1 MESSPLL
8 SIVERLMRQPTAP
21 FHEHAVRAEV
31 LTILAGFPNVRAELD
46 SFGNV
51 IAHYKLGDATVS
63 SVLVAH
69 MDHPAYVG
77 ETFLGG
83 VPQSYLETGHPV
95 RSFGPFGMWDLPP
108 FELRDG
114 CIYSRACDDL
124 VGCAVMLSMLQVL
137 TSNSAN
143 ATVTVLF
150 TRAEEV
156 GLLGAVHAAR
166 ARLIPIETPVISLET
181 SAERPPAAMHQGVIV
196 RVGDKTTVF
205 DSELV
210 AGLAALAQT
219 EKIPFQR
226 CLMSGGTCEATAF
239 QLYGYKSV
247 GLCVALGNYH
257 NCTPA
262 GGIGPEYVSLADA
275 EAMLSLC
282 VAVARLG
289 VHGDSH
295 QKALRE
301 RLESGLVEKSQRYK
315 HLLANDMK

>member
-1 MESSPLL
+1 MESSPFL

-21 FHEHAVRAEV
+21 FHEHAVRTEV
-31 LTILAGFPNVRAELD
+31 LAILAGFPSVRAELD
-46 SFGNV
+46 RFGNV
-51 IAHYKLGDATVS
+51 LAHYKLGDAPVS
-63 SVLVAH
+63 CVLVAH

-95 RSFGPFGMWDLPP
+95 RSFGPFSMWDIPP
-108 FELRDG
+108 FELKDG
-114 CIYSRACDDL
+114 CVYSRACDDL
-124 VGCAVMLSMLQVL
+124 VGCAVMLSMLEVL
-137 TSNSAN
+137 TKNSAA

-166 ARLIPIETPVISLET
+166 ERLIPAETPVISLET
-181 SAERPPAAMHQGVIV
+181 SSQRPPAVMHNGVIV

-205 DSELV
+205 DPELV
-210 AGLAALAQT
+210 AGLAALAQAQG
-219 EKIPFQR
+219 IPFQR

-257 NCTPA
+257 NCTPS
-262 GGIGPEYVSLADA
+262 GLIGPEYVSLADS
-275 EAMLSLC
+275 EAMLALC
-282 VAVARLG
+282 VAASRLG
-289 VHGDSH
+289 FRGDTR
-295 QKALRE
+295 QQELRE
-301 RLESGLVEKSQRYK
+301 RLESDLLEKTYTYK
-315 HLLANDMK
+315 HLL

>member
-1 MESSPLL
+1 ML
-8 SIVERLMRQPTAP
+8 SIAERLMRQPTAP

-31 LTILAGFPNVRAELD
+31 LAILAGFPNVRTELD

-51 IAHYKLGDATVS
+51 LAHYRLGDAPVS
-63 SVLVAH
+63 CVLVAH

-95 RSFGPFGMWDLPP
+95 RSFGQFAMWDLPP
-108 FELRDG
+108 FELQNG

-124 VGCAVMLSMLQVL
+124 VGCAVMLSMLAVF
-137 TSNSAN
+137 TKNSAK
-143 ATVTVLF
+143 AAVTMLF

-156 GLLGAVHAAR
+156 GLLGAVHAAK
-166 ARLIPIETPVISLET
+166 AGLIPAAIPVISLET
-181 SAERPPAAMHQGVIV
+181 SSERAPAEMHKGVIV

-210 AGLAALAQT
+210 AGLIALAQA
-219 EKIPFQR
+219 EAISFQR
-226 CLMSGGTCEATAF
+226 CLMPGGTCEATAF
-239 QLYGYKSV
+239 QLYGYKAV

-257 NCTPA
+257 NCTPS
-262 GGIGPEYVSLADA
+262 GVIGPEYVSLADA

-282 VAVARLG
+282 LAAARLG
-289 VHGDSH
+289 IRGETH
-295 QKALRE
+295 QKALRG
-301 RLESGLVEKSQRYK
+301 RLESSLLEKSEAYK
-315 HLLANDMK
+315 HVLQNDIR